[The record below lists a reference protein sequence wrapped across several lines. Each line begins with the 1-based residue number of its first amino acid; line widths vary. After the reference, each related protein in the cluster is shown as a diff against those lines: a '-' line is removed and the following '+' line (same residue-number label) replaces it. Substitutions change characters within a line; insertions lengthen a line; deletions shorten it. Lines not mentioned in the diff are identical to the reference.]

1 MQAEIKIL
9 DERIKTP
16 EYETAGAGAIDL
28 RAAIYK
34 PVKILPNQCELI
46 GTGIAIHIGS
56 IDSAEGDE
64 PNPEFTLAGAII
76 PRSGLGNRG
85 LVLGN
90 LVGLADADYQGEIKV
105 SLWNRGSEVFIINPL
120 DRIAQMMIVPVIRPS
135 FKVVDQFS
143 STSSRGNGGF
153 GSTGV
158 K

>member
-1 MQAEIKIL
+1 MKAEVKIL
-9 DERIKTP
+9 DERIKSP
-16 EYETAGAGAIDL
+16 EYATDGAGAIDL

-34 PVKILPNQCELI
+34 PMNIIPGACELV
-46 GTGIAIHIGS
+46 GTGLSIHIDS
-56 IDSAEGDE
+56 IEETEEYAPH
-64 PNPEFTLAGAII
+64 PNFKMAGVII

-135 FKVVDQFS
+135 FV
-143 STSSRGNGGF
+143 G
-153 GSTGV
+153 
-158 K
+158 

>member
-1 MQAEIKIL
+1 MKAEVKIL
-9 DERIKTP
+9 DGRIKAP
-16 EYETAGAGAIDL
+16 EYATDGAGAIDL

-34 PVKILPNQCELI
+34 PINILPGACELV
-46 GTGIAIHIGS
+46 GTGLAIHIQS
-56 IDSAEGDE
+56 IDEDE
-64 PNPEFTLAGAII
+64 KHPNFTMAGVII

-135 FKVVDQFS
+135 FVVVQEFS
-143 STSSRGNGGF
+143 SKSARGDGGF